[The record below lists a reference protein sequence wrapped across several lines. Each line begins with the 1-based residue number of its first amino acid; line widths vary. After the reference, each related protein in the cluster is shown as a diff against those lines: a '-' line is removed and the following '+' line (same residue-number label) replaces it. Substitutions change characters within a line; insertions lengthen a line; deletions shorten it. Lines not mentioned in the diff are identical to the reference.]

1 MHFQF
6 FSGCSPIYAYAE
18 YNTNPINDKNME
30 FDQHKPI
37 YLQIADSICE
47 RILTGQWPEGD
58 RIPSVRECG
67 IALEVNPNTVARSY
81 DELSQDGI
89 IHNKRGIGYFVSP
102 GARKIIRDRQREAF
116 VPEDLK
122 EIFRKM
128 DILGI
133 TIEEVSS
140 LYSEYSADNKH

>member
-1 MHFQF
+1 
-6 FSGCSPIYAYAE
+6 
-18 YNTNPINDKNME
+18 ME

-58 RIPSVRECG
+58 RIP
-67 IALEVNPNTVARSY
+67 
-81 DELSQDGI
+81 GI

-116 VPEDLK
+116 VSEDLK

-133 TIEEVSS
+133 TIEEISS
-140 LYSEYSADNKH
+140 LYRKYSTDNNIWKQQ

>member
-1 MHFQF
+1 
-6 FSGCSPIYAYAE
+6 
-18 YNTNPINDKNME
+18 ME

-67 IALEVNPNTVARSY
+67 VALEVNPNTVARSY
-81 DELSQDGI
+81 DELSTDGI

-102 GARKIIRDRQREAF
+102 GARDIIRERQRSSFITEELSE
-116 VPEDLK
+116 V
-122 EIFRKM
+122 FRKM

-133 TIEEVSS
+133 SIDDISS
-140 LYSEYSADNKH
+140 LYHKYISKNSKE

>member
-1 MHFQF
+1 
-6 FSGCSPIYAYAE
+6 
-18 YNTNPINDKNME
+18 ME

-67 IALEVNPNTVARSY
+67 VSLEVNPNTVARSY

-116 VPEDLK
+116 VSEDLK

-133 TIEEVSS
+133 TIEDIVS
-140 LYSEYSADNKH
+140 LYRTHSRQQQ